1 MKNQNF
7 ASFFRKESSMDAKI
21 TGSKITWKQN
31 SHSPRVSFFNYT
43 QRKITIKKKPRVHQL
58 NIEIQP
64 DIISKRTNGF
74 HVTYFKVSKF

>member
-21 TGSKITWKQN
+21 IGPKIAWKQN
-31 SHSPRVSFFNYT
+31 THSPRVSFFNYT

-58 NIEIQP
+58 SIEIEP
-64 DIISKRTNGF
+64 NITSKRINGF
-74 HVTYFKVSKF
+74 HVTFKVSKF

>member
-7 ASFFRKESSMDAKI
+7 ASFFRKESSVDAKI
-21 TGSKITWKQN
+21 TASEIVWKQN
-31 SHSPRVSFFNYT
+31 IHSPRVSFFNYT
-43 QRKITIKKKPRVHQL
+43 QRKRTIKKKPRVHQL

-64 DIISKRTNGF
+64 NITSKRINAF

>member
-7 ASFFRKESSMDAKI
+7 ASFFRKESSVDAKI
-21 TGSKITWKQN
+21 TASETVWKQN
-31 SHSPRVSFFNYT
+31 IHSPRVSLFNYT

-64 DIISKRTNGF
+64 NITSKRINGF